1 MFKYLSLVVYILVLM
16 VVSRGIKLSSSRVRY
31 LKGQSDNVK
40 VITYLY
46 IVFWL
51 VLQIL
56 SFSSLSTYLHIDDY
70 TYSQLVGVW
79 FLNIMALVVLVE
91 K

>member
-1 MFKYLSLVVYILVLM
+1 MFKYLSLIVYILVLN
-16 VVSRGIKLSSSRVRY
+16 VVNRGIKLSSRFRY

-56 SFSSLSTYLHIDDY
+56 SLSSLSIYLHIDDY
-70 TYSQLVGVW
+70 TYTQLLGVW

>member
-16 VVSRGIKLSSSRVRY
+16 VVSRGIKLSSRFRY

-70 TYSQLVGVW
+70 TYTQLTGVW
-79 FLNIMALVVLVE
+79 FLNIIALVVLAG